1 MQKLKILK
9 NIQKR
14 SFELVKNRL
23 KASFFVKKTRNYA
36 FSTKSAKNSK
46 ILGKCGEKW
55 GDMVDLN
62 Q

>member
-1 MQKLKILK
+1 
-9 NIQKR
+9 
-14 SFELVKNRL
+14 L
-23 KASFFVKKTRNYA
+23 KASFFVKKTRSYA

-55 GDMVDLN
+55 GDVVDLN

>member
-1 MQKLKILK
+1 MKFLKIYKKEVLNLLK
-9 NIQKR
+9 TGSKLL
-14 SFELVKNRL
+14 FC
-23 KASFFVKKTRNYA
+23 VKKSRNYA

-55 GDMVDLN
+55 GDMVDLY